1 MKEYKT
7 AYEHRERMK
16 AYYHANKERI
26 LEYKRQQREKEL
38 QHKNKKYSNLI
49 EMYKDWNDYILQRL
63 QSPKRLKAWIRRGM
77 ELQWLRNKQM
87 LNELEQNDKNTNER

>member
-38 QHKNKKYSNLI
+38 QHKSKRYSNLI
-49 EMYKDWNDYILQRL
+49 EMYEDWNLYIIERL
-63 QSPKRLKAWIRRGM
+63 QSPKRLPKWMRRAM
-77 ELQWLRNKQM
+77 ILQIQQNNDRI
-87 LNELEQNDKNTNER
+87 NEIEQYGQNCNTR